1 MFLNMEIELKNVIS
15 TMSKLTKME
24 YAIFDTNSKL
34 VSSTQIY
41 LERKGRNVHTASI
54 VEVLNQGNVVVNKPG
69 HMVSCFGCRFV
80 NNCPAT
86 IEILSCINL
95 NNEPIGVLSLTS
107 FSQTGHN
114 LIEKNLR
121 HYMELTENISNLIS
135 MYAANENSKLNK
147 IMLHRS
153 LDLIINDSKKNL
165 ILVDKNGSL
174 IHWNRDIQNFFSYCN
189 LYTQTIYQ
197 MFPEEVTN
205 WLFSTKKSSKKY
217 FNIEGMDYIIYSQPL
232 IVENDIVGFVLNFEK
247 KDLSSDSQL
256 KINNDYLDA
265 IITDDNRM
273 MDIKEM
279 ILKISSSSSSVLIT
293 GETGT
298 GKEIVAKAIHY
309 TGNRKG
315 HPFIPMNCANIPE
328 SLFESELF
336 GYEDGAFTGAK
347 KGGKIG
353 LFEIADEGT
362 IFLDE
367 IGELPIHLQSKLL
380 RVLQDN
386 TIQRVG
392 GTNPIPINVRIIA
405 ATNRDLEIMMEEGKF
420 RDDLYYRLCI
430 IPIETLSLR
439 ERISDIECLSYYF
452 INKYNKK
459 LNKNIKSI
467 SKKSFETLMSYSW
480 PGNIRELENTI
491 EYAINMEETET
502 IQMENL
508 PKRIIM
514 NIKTNNNIKDF
525 VYEKEYQLIISLL
538 DKNGWDINGKEQ
550 TANELGISLR
560 TLYRKL
566 KGTVGKESG
575 MSDTGHQTEDTLV
588 KKS

>member
-1 MFLNMEIELKNVIS
+1 MIFKNIEIELDNIIS
-15 TMSKLTKME
+15 TVSKLTDME

-34 VSSTQIY
+34 VSSTQLY
-41 LERKGRNVHTASI
+41 LKRKGSNVHTESI
-54 VEVLNQGNVVVNKPG
+54 KEVLNQGNVVVNKPG
-69 HMVSCFGCRFV
+69 HMPSCFGCRFV

-107 FSQTGHN
+107 FSQNGHD
-114 LIEKNLR
+114 LIENNIR
-121 HYMELTENISNLIS
+121 NYIELTGSISKLVGL
-135 MYAANENSKLNK
+135 YASIENSKLDNK
-147 IMLHRS
+147 ILHMG
-153 LDLIINDSKKNL
+153 LDSIIQGTKGNL
-165 ILVDKNGSL
+165 VLLDNRGTL
-174 IHWNRDIQNFFSYCN
+174 IHWDKNIQSIFSYCN
-189 LYTQTIYQ
+189 LYTQTVYQ
-197 MFPEEVTN
+197 MFPIEVTN
-205 WLFSTKKSSKKY
+205 WLFTTKKQSKQH
-217 FNIEGMDYIIYSQPL
+217 FNIDNVDYIIHCIPL
-232 IVENDIVGFVLNFEK
+232 KIQNDIAGYILDLEK
-247 KDLSSDSQL
+247 DDFNLDIKD
-256 KINNDYLDA
+256 KINTNYLDA
-265 IITDDNRM
+265 IITNDNRM
-273 MDIKEM
+273 IDTKEK
-279 ILKISSSSSSVLIT
+279 ILKISKSSSSVLIT

-298 GKEIVAKAIHY
+298 GKEMVAKAIHY
-309 TGNRKG
+309 TSNRKN
-315 HPFIPMNCANIPE
+315 HSFVPMNCANIPE

-336 GYEDGAFTGAK
+336 GYEEGAFTGAK

-420 RDDLYYRLCI
+420 REDLYYRLCV
-430 IPIETLSLR
+430 IPIEILSLK
-439 ERISDIECLSYYF
+439 ERICDIESLSYYF

-459 LNKNIKSI
+459 LSKNIKSI
-467 SKKSFETLMSYSW
+467 SKNAFEILLSYGW
-480 PGNIRELENTI
+480 PGNVRELENAI

-502 IQMENL
+502 IKMENL
-508 PKRIIM
+508 PRRITM
-514 NIKTNNNIKDF
+514 NLKKNNNIKDF
-525 VYEKEYQLIISLL
+525 VYEKEYQLIINLL
-538 DKNGWDINGKEQ
+538 DKNGWDVNGKEQ

-566 KGTVGKESG
+566 KEANYS
-575 MSDTGHQTEDTLV
+575 
-588 KKS
+588 

>member
-1 MFLNMEIELKNVIS
+1 MIFKNIEIELNNIIS

-34 VSSTQIY
+34 VSSTQLY
-41 LERKGRNVHTASI
+41 LERKGNNVHTESI
-54 VEVLNQGNVVVNKPG
+54 EEVLNQGNVVVNKPG
-69 HMVSCFGCRFV
+69 HMPSCFGCRFE

-86 IEILSCINL
+86 IEILSNINL
-95 NNEPIGVLSLTS
+95 NNESIGVLSLTS
-107 FSQTGHN
+107 FSQKGHD
-114 LIEKNLR
+114 LIENNIR
-121 HYMELTENISNLIS
+121 NYIELTGSISKLIS
-135 MYAANENSKLNK
+135 MYASNENSKLDN
-147 IMLHRS
+147 IILHIS
-153 LDLIINDSKKNL
+153 LDSIIQDTKNNL
-165 ILVDKNGSL
+165 ILLDSRGTL
-174 IHWNRDIQNFFSYCN
+174 IHWDKNIQSLFSYCN

-197 MFPEEVTN
+197 MFPTEVTN
-205 WLFSTKKSSKKY
+205 WLFSIKKQSKKC
-217 FNIEGMDYIIYSQPL
+217 FNVDNVDYIIHCTPL
-232 IVENDIVGFVLNFEK
+232 RIESDIVGYILDLEK
-247 KDLSSDSQL
+247 KDLSLDSKE
-256 KINNDYLDA
+256 KINNNYLDA
-265 IITDDNRM
+265 IITNDNRM
-273 MDIKEM
+273 IDIKEM
-279 ILKISSSSSSVLIT
+279 ILKISNSSSSVLIT

-298 GKEIVAKAIHY
+298 GKEMVAKAIHY
-309 TGNRKG
+309 TSNRKNY
-315 HPFIPMNCANIPE
+315 PFVPMNCANIPE

-420 RDDLYYRLCI
+420 RDDLYYRLCV
-430 IPIETLSLR
+430 IPIELPSLK
-439 ERISDIECLSYYF
+439 ERISDIESLSYYF
-452 INKYNKK
+452 INKYNEK
-459 LNKNIKSI
+459 LNKDIKSI
-467 SKKSFETLMSYSW
+467 SKEAFEILMSYEW
-480 PGNIRELENTI
+480 PGNVRELENAI

-508 PKRIIM
+508 PSRITM
-514 NIKTNNNIKDF
+514 NIKTNNIKDF
-525 VYEKEYQLIISLL
+525 VYEKEYQLIINLL
-538 DKNGWDINGKEQ
+538 DKNGWDVKGKEQ
-550 TANELGISLR
+550 TASELGISLR

-566 KGTVGKESG
+566 KESNYP
-575 MSDTGHQTEDTLV
+575 Q
-588 KKS
+588 

>member
-1 MFLNMEIELKNVIS
+1 MIFKNIEIELNNIIS

-34 VSSTQIY
+34 VSSTQLY
-41 LERKGRNVHTASI
+41 LERKGNNVHTESI
-54 VEVLNQGNVVVNKPG
+54 EEVLNQGNVVVNKPG
-69 HMVSCFGCRFV
+69 HMPSCFGCRFE

-86 IEILSCINL
+86 IEILSNINL
-95 NNEPIGVLSLTS
+95 NNESIGVLSLTS
-107 FSQTGHN
+107 FSQKGHD
-114 LIEKNLR
+114 LIENNIR
-121 HYMELTENISNLIS
+121 NYIELTGSISKLIS
-135 MYAANENSKLNK
+135 MYASNENSKLDN
-147 IMLHRS
+147 IILHIS
-153 LDLIINDSKKNL
+153 LDSIIQDTKNNL
-165 ILVDKNGSL
+165 ILLDSRGTL
-174 IHWNRDIQNFFSYCN
+174 IHWDKNIQSLFSYCN

-197 MFPEEVTN
+197 MFPTEVTN
-205 WLFSTKKSSKKY
+205 WLFSIKKQSKKY
-217 FNIEGMDYIIYSQPL
+217 FNIDNVDYIIHCTPL
-232 IVENDIVGFVLNFEK
+232 RIESDIVGYILDLEK
-247 KDLSSDSQL
+247 KDLSLDSKE
-256 KINNDYLDA
+256 KINNNYLDA
-265 IITDDNRM
+265 IITNDNRM
-273 MDIKEM
+273 IDIKEM
-279 ILKISSSSSSVLIT
+279 ILKISNSSSSVLIT

-298 GKEIVAKAIHY
+298 GKEMVAKAIHY
-309 TGNRKG
+309 TSNRKNY
-315 HPFIPMNCANIPE
+315 PFVPMNCANIPE

-420 RDDLYYRLCI
+420 RDDLYYRLCV
-430 IPIETLSLR
+430 IPIELPSLK
-439 ERISDIECLSYYF
+439 ERISDIESLSYYF
-452 INKYNKK
+452 INKYNEK
-459 LNKNIKSI
+459 LNKDIKSI
-467 SKKSFETLMSYSW
+467 SKEAFEILMSYEW
-480 PGNIRELENTI
+480 PGNVRELENAI

-508 PKRIIM
+508 PSRITM
-514 NIKTNNNIKDF
+514 NIKTNNIKDF
-525 VYEKEYQLIISLL
+525 VYEKEYQLIINLL
-538 DKNGWDINGKEQ
+538 DKNGWDVKGKEQ
-550 TANELGISLR
+550 TASELGISLR

-566 KGTVGKESG
+566 KESNYP
-575 MSDTGHQTEDTLV
+575 Q
-588 KKS
+588 

>member
-1 MFLNMEIELKNVIS
+1 MIFKNIEIELNNIIS

-34 VSSTQIY
+34 VSSTQLY
-41 LERKGRNVHTASI
+41 LERKGNNVHTESI
-54 VEVLNQGNVVVNKPG
+54 EEVLNQGNVVVNKPG
-69 HMVSCFGCRFV
+69 HMPSCFGCRFE

-86 IEILSCINL
+86 IEILSNINL
-95 NNEPIGVLSLTS
+95 NNESIGVLSLTS
-107 FSQTGHN
+107 FSQKGHD
-114 LIEKNLR
+114 LIENNIR
-121 HYMELTENISNLIS
+121 NYIELTGSISKLIS
-135 MYAANENSKLNK
+135 MYASNENSKLDN
-147 IMLHRS
+147 IILHIS
-153 LDLIINDSKKNL
+153 LDSIIQDTKNNL
-165 ILVDKNGSL
+165 ILLDSRGTL
-174 IHWNRDIQNFFSYCN
+174 IHWDKNIQSLFSYCN

-197 MFPEEVTN
+197 MFPTEVTN
-205 WLFSTKKSSKKY
+205 WLFSIKKQSKKC
-217 FNIEGMDYIIYSQPL
+217 FNIDNVDYIIHCTPL
-232 IVENDIVGFVLNFEK
+232 RIESDIVGYILDLEK
-247 KDLSSDSQL
+247 KDLSLDSKE
-256 KINNDYLDA
+256 KINNNYLDA
-265 IITDDNRM
+265 IITNDNRM
-273 MDIKEM
+273 IDIKEM
-279 ILKISSSSSSVLIT
+279 ILKISNSSSSVLIT

-298 GKEIVAKAIHY
+298 GKEMVAKAIHY
-309 TGNRKG
+309 TSNRKNY
-315 HPFIPMNCANIPE
+315 PFVPMNCANIPE

-420 RDDLYYRLCI
+420 RDDLYYRLCV
-430 IPIETLSLR
+430 IPIELPSLK
-439 ERISDIECLSYYF
+439 ERISDIESLSYYF
-452 INKYNKK
+452 INKYNEK
-459 LNKNIKSI
+459 LNKDIKSI
-467 SKKSFETLMSYSW
+467 SKEAFEILMSYEW
-480 PGNIRELENTI
+480 PGNVRELENAI

-508 PKRIIM
+508 PSRITM
-514 NIKTNNNIKDF
+514 NIKTNNIKDF
-525 VYEKEYQLIISLL
+525 VYEKEYQLIINLL
-538 DKNGWDINGKEQ
+538 DKNGWDVKGKEQ
-550 TANELGISLR
+550 TASELGISLR

-566 KGTVGKESG
+566 KESNYP
-575 MSDTGHQTEDTLV
+575 Q
-588 KKS
+588 

>member
-1 MFLNMEIELKNVIS
+1 MIFKNIEIELNNIIS

-34 VSSTQIY
+34 VSSTQLY
-41 LERKGRNVHTASI
+41 LERKGNNVHTESI
-54 VEVLNQGNVVVNKPG
+54 EEVLNQGNVVVNKPG
-69 HMVSCFGCRFV
+69 HMPSCFGCRFE

-86 IEILSCINL
+86 IEILSNINL
-95 NNEPIGVLSLTS
+95 NNESIGVLSLTS
-107 FSQTGHN
+107 FSQKGHD
-114 LIEKNLR
+114 LIENNIR
-121 HYMELTENISNLIS
+121 NYIELTGSISKLIS
-135 MYAANENSKLNK
+135 MYASNENSKLDN
-147 IMLHRS
+147 IILHIS
-153 LDLIINDSKKNL
+153 LDSIIQDTKNNL
-165 ILVDKNGSL
+165 ILLDSRGTL
-174 IHWNRDIQNFFSYCN
+174 IHWDKNIQSLFSYCN

-197 MFPEEVTN
+197 MFPTEVTN
-205 WLFSTKKSSKKY
+205 WLFSIKKQSKKC
-217 FNIEGMDYIIYSQPL
+217 FNIDNVDYIIHCTPL
-232 IVENDIVGFVLNFEK
+232 RIESDIVGYILDLEK
-247 KDLSSDSQL
+247 NDLSLDSKE
-256 KINNDYLDA
+256 KINNNYLDA
-265 IITDDNRM
+265 IITNDNRM
-273 MDIKEM
+273 IDIKEM
-279 ILKISSSSSSVLIT
+279 ILRISNSSSSVLIT

-298 GKEIVAKAIHY
+298 GKEMVAKAIHY
-309 TGNRKG
+309 TSNRKNY
-315 HPFIPMNCANIPE
+315 PFVPMNCANIPE

-420 RDDLYYRLCI
+420 RDDLYYRLCV
-430 IPIETLSLR
+430 IPIELPSLK
-439 ERISDIECLSYYF
+439 ERISDIESLSYYF
-452 INKYNKK
+452 INKYNEK
-459 LNKNIKSI
+459 LNKDIKSI
-467 SKKSFETLMSYSW
+467 SKEAFEILMSYEW
-480 PGNIRELENTI
+480 PGNVRELENAI

-508 PKRIIM
+508 PSRITM
-514 NIKTNNNIKDF
+514 NIKTNNIKDF
-525 VYEKEYQLIISLL
+525 VYEKEYQLIINLL
-538 DKNGWDINGKEQ
+538 DKNGWDVKGKEQ
-550 TANELGISLR
+550 TASELGISLR

-566 KGTVGKESG
+566 KESNYP
-575 MSDTGHQTEDTLV
+575 Q
-588 KKS
+588 